1 MNPLVS
7 VFKSSRANFLTLP
20 PVCVFLGSAVAYR
33 LTGHLR
39 ILDVLLVLLG
49 ALMAHASVNL
59 LNEYQDFTSGLDA
72 MTVKTPF
79 SGGSGALQAYPEAA
93 ALTLSAAVF
102 SFVLTAAVGIY
113 FLYVHGLALLPL
125 GILGLLIIAI
135 YTNWIT
141 HYPLLCLIAPGLGF
155 GPLMVMGTSF
165 VLMNHY
171 SWAAFLASLT
181 PFFLVSELLLI
192 NQFPDVEA
200 DKQVGRRHFPITL
213 GRGPSA
219 RIYVAFLLLAFAP
232 IAVGIGIGLFPRM
245 TLLGLIP
252 LLAALPL
259 AFQVL
264 RKAEKPRELT
274 PYLGM
279 NVAVIMATITLFA
292 IGWLL

>member
-7 VFKSSRANFLTLP
+7 VLKSSRANFLTLP
-20 PVCVFLGSAVAYR
+20 PVCVFLGTAIAYR
-33 LTGHLR
+33 MTGHLP
-39 ILDVLLVLLG
+39 IPDVLLVLLG

-79 SGGSGALQAYPEAA
+79 SGGSGALQAHPEAA
-93 ALTLSAAVF
+93 ALTL
-102 SFVLTAAVGIY
+102 TAAMLSLAITAAIGLY
-113 FLYVHGLALLPL
+113 FLYMHGLALLPL
-125 GILGLLIIAI
+125 GILGLLIIAV

-141 HYPLLCLIAPGLGF
+141 RYPLLCLIAPGLGF
-155 GPLMVMGTSF
+155 GPLMVMGTSY
-165 VLMNHY
+165 VLMNQY

-200 DKQVGRRHFPITL
+200 DRQVGRRHYPITI
-213 GRGPSA
+213 GRRPSA
-219 RIYVAFLLLAFAP
+219 SIYAAFLLLSFAP
-232 IAVGIGIGLFPRM
+232 IVVGVGINLFPRM

-264 RKAEKPRELT
+264 RKADKPAQLT

-279 NVAVIMATITLFA
+279 NVAVIMSTITLFA
-292 IGWLL
+292 VGWLL